1 MIAIFGLGN
10 PGKEYEMTRH
20 NVGFMVVDALADKL
34 GIALKPGKGDYLIGP
49 GKYEGKELMLI
60 KPLTY
65 MNNSGI
71 VVKDVVER
79 YRVDVR
85 DVFVICDDL
94 NLPLGMIR
102 IRQKGSD
109 GGHNGLYS
117 IIYHLG
123 TIEFPRL
130 RCGIGNPDKMKNMVD
145 FVLSKFDEDEIGIV
159 NDMIGL
165 AVEATLCFI
174 SEGVLKAM
182 NKFNRKV
189 KLKFDT
195 PN

>member
-20 NVGFMVVDALADKL
+20 NVGFMVVDALADRL
-34 GIALKPGKGDYLIGP
+34 EITFRPGKDDYLIGP
-49 GKYEGKELMLI
+49 GKYKGKEFVLI

-71 VVKDVVER
+71 VVKTVVES

-94 NLPLGMIR
+94 NLPLGTIR

-130 RCGIGNPDKMKNMVD
+130 RCGIGNPDKMKGMVD
-145 FVLSKFDEDEIGIV
+145 FVLSRFGEDEIGIV
-159 NDMIGL
+159 NDMIEL
-165 AVEATLCFI
+165 AVEATLCYI
-174 SEGVLKAM
+174 SEGILKAM

-189 KLKFDT
+189 KLRSDT
-195 PN
+195 P

>member
-10 PGKEYEMTRH
+10 PGREYEMTRH
-20 NVGFMVVDALADKL
+20 NVGFMVLDAIARKI
-34 GIALKPGKGDYLIGP
+34 GIDFKPGAGDYLIGP
-49 GKYEGKELMLI
+49 GRYSGREILLV

-71 VVKDVVER
+71 AVKDVVER
-79 YRVDVR
+79 FKVELR

-94 NLPLGMIR
+94 NLPLGIIR

-117 IIYHLG
+117 IIYHLR

-130 RCGIGNPDKMKNMVD
+130 RCGIGNPEKMKDMVE
-145 FVLSKFDEDEIGIV
+145 FVLSRFEDDEIEILNEMIV
-159 NDMIGL
+159 R
-165 AVEATLCFI
+165 AVDATLCFVSDGI
-174 SEGVLKAM
+174 LVAM
-182 NKFNRKV
+182 NRFNRRV
-189 KLKFDT
+189 KLK
-195 PN
+195 N

>member
-10 PGKEYEMTRH
+10 PGREYEMTRH
-20 NVGFMVVDALADKL
+20 NVGFMVLDAIARKI
-34 GIALKPGKGDYLIGP
+34 GIDFKPGAGDYLIGP
-49 GKYEGKELMLI
+49 GRYSGREILLV

-71 VVKDVVER
+71 AVKDVVER
-79 YRVDVR
+79 FKVELR

-94 NLPLGMIR
+94 NLPLGIIR

-117 IIYHLG
+117 IIYHLR

-130 RCGIGNPDKMKNMVD
+130 RCGIGNPEKMKDMVE
-145 FVLSKFDEDEIGIV
+145 FVLSRFEDDEIEILNEMIV
-159 NDMIGL
+159 R
-165 AVEATLCFI
+165 AVDATLCFV
-174 SEGVLKAM
+174 SEGILVAM
-182 NKFNRKV
+182 NRFNRRV
-189 KLKFDT
+189 KLK
-195 PN
+195 N

>member
-10 PGKEYEMTRH
+10 PGSEYEMTRH
-20 NVGFMVVDALADKL
+20 NVGFMVVDAIAKNL
-34 GIALKPGKGDYLIGP
+34 GIDFKPGKGEYVIGF
-49 GKYEGKELMLI
+49 GKYKDKKISLV
-60 KPLTY
+60 KPFTY

-71 VVKDVVER
+71 AVKDVVER
-79 YRVDVR
+79 FKIDFK
-85 DVFVICDDL
+85 DTFVICDDL

-117 IIYHLG
+117 IIYHLK

-130 RCGIGNPDKMKNMVD
+130 RCGIGNPEKMKNMVD
-145 FVLSKFDEDEIGIV
+145 FVLSKFEADEIEKL
-159 NDMIGL
+159 NNMIDR

-174 SEGVLKAM
+174 SDGILRAM

-189 KLKFDT
+189 VAGGKT
-195 PN
+195 P